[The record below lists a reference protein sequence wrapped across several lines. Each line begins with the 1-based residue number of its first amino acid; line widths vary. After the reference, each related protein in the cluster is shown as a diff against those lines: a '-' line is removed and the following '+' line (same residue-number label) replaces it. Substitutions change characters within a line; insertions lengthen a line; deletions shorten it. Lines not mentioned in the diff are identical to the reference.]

1 MERMT
6 DKILVLG
13 ASLALAAS
21 MRGDLA
27 TTVVVT
33 LTAVCAS
40 AAFEVAEDG
49 HRKAALALV
58 IAPLVLCV
66 LAPAACAVVPLSS
79 YDAAR
84 FKNRWLALV
93 PPAFVACLGATCGQS
108 LVTVCQLVVA
118 TLFSLALSVRTTRV
132 LEGQS
137 QLHRLQDD
145 LNDRLIALGEK
156 NAELVDAREYETHA
170 AALSERTRIAR
181 EIHDSVGHLLTRLVL
196 QVEALKVVHGD
207 EAEVVED
214 LDEVLGGLNDAL
226 SSMRKSVHALED
238 SGVDLGCELN
248 RLSSECGIQNV
259 TVACSLDAVPPV
271 PVSKCFLLVA
281 REALTNA
288 ARHAHASD
296 ALVAVTCLPGLWQ
309 LRITNDGIMPPQGV
323 DLELRGMG
331 LRSMRARVLEMGGV
345 FSARVDGR
353 WGSERFVV
361 FASVPRGMDEGTR
374 Q

>member
-1 MERMT
+1 MT

-13 ASLALAAS
+13 SCLALAAS

-27 TTVVVT
+27 ASVVAMLV
-33 LTAVCAS
+33 AVCAS
-40 AAFEVAEDG
+40 AAFEVVGDG

-58 IAPLVLCV
+58 LAPLVLCA
-66 LAPAACAVVPLSS
+66 LAPVACIVVPLSS

-84 FKNRWLALV
+84 LKTRWLAVV
-93 PPAFVACLGATCGQS
+93 PPAFVACLGATCGLG

-196 QVEALKVVHGD
+196 QVEALKVVHRD

-226 SSMRKSVHALED
+226 SSMRRSVHALED

-259 TVACSLDAVPPV
+259 TVACSLDVAPPV
-271 PVSKCFLLVA
+271 PVSKCFLSVA

-296 ALVAVTCLPGLWQ
+296 AHVAVTCLPGLWQ
-309 LRITNDGIMPPQGV
+309 LRITNDGTMPPQGV

-345 FSARVDGR
+345 FSARVDGGR
-353 WGSERFVV
+353 GSERFVV
-361 FASVPRGMDEGTR
+361 FASVPREMDEGTR

>member
-1 MERMT
+1 MERMA

-13 ASLALAAS
+13 ACLALVAS
-21 MRGDLA
+21 TRTDLA
-27 TTVVVT
+27 MAVVAMLV
-33 LTAVCAS
+33 AVCAS
-40 AAFEVAEDG
+40 AAFEVVG
-49 HRKAALALV
+49 GRRRKAALALAL
-58 IAPLVLCV
+58 APLVLCAF
-66 LAPAACAVVPLSS
+66 APAACAVAPLSG

-84 FKNRWLALV
+84 LKNRWLALV
-93 PPAFVACLGATCGQS
+93 PPAFAACMGAARGLG
-108 LVTVCQLVVA
+108 LVVVCRLVVA
-118 TLFSLALSVRTTRV
+118 TLFSLALSVRTTDA
-132 LEGQS
+132 LEGRS

-196 QVEALKVVHGD
+196 QVEALKVIHGG
-207 EAEVVED
+207 EAEVVRD
-214 LDEVLGGLNDAL
+214 LDEVLVGLNDAL

-238 SGVDLGCELN
+238 SGFDLGCELH

-259 TVACSLDAVPPV
+259 TVACSPDVVPPAA
-271 PVSKCFLLVA
+271 VSRCFLLVS

-288 ARHAHASD
+288 ARHARASD
-296 ALVAVTCLPGLWQ
+296 AHVTVTCLPGLWQ
-309 LRITNDGIMPPQGV
+309 LRITNDGVMPPSGV

-345 FSARVDGR
+345 FSARVDGSQ
-353 WGSERFVV
+353 GSERFVV
-361 FASVPRGMDEGTR
+361 FASVPREMDEGAC

>member
-13 ASLALAAS
+13 SCLALAAS

-27 TTVVVT
+27 ASVVAM
-33 LTAVCAS
+33 LIAVCAS
-40 AAFEVAEDG
+40 AAFEVVGDG

-58 IAPLVLCV
+58 LAPLVLCALV
-66 LAPAACAVVPLSS
+66 PVACIVVPLSS

-84 FKNRWLALV
+84 LKTRWLAVV
-93 PPAFVACLGATCGQS
+93 PPAFVACLGATCGLG

-196 QVEALKVVHGD
+196 QVEALKVVHRD
-207 EAEVVED
+207 DSAVVED
-214 LDEVLGGLNDAL
+214 LDEVLGGLSDAL
-226 SSMRKSVHALED
+226 SSMRRSVHALED

-248 RLSSECGIQNV
+248 RLASECGIRNV
-259 TVACSLDAVPPV
+259 TVACSLDVAPPV
-271 PVSKCFLLVA
+271 MVSRCFLMIA

-288 ARHAHASD
+288 VRHAHASD

-309 LRITNDGIMPPQGV
+309 LRITNDGVMPPQGT
-323 DLELRGMG
+323 DLELHGMG
-331 LRSMRARVLEMGGV
+331 LRSMRSRVLEMGGV
-345 FSARVDGR
+345 FSARVDGGR
-353 WGSERFVV
+353 ESERFVV
-361 FASVPRGMDEGTR
+361 FASVPRGMDEEAC

>member
-1 MERMT
+1 MT

-13 ASLALAAS
+13 SCLALAAS
-21 MRGDLA
+21 TRGDLA
-27 TTVVVT
+27 ASVVAM
-33 LTAVCAS
+33 LIAVCAS
-40 AAFEVAEDG
+40 AAFEVVGDG
-49 HRKAALALV
+49 HRKAALTLV
-58 IAPLVLCV
+58 LAPLVLCA
-66 LAPAACAVVPLSS
+66 LAPVACIVVPLSS

-84 FKNRWLALV
+84 LKTRWLAVV
-93 PPAFVACLGATCGQS
+93 PPAFVACLGATCG
-108 LVTVCQLVVA
+108 LGLATVCQLVVA

-196 QVEALKVVHGD
+196 QVEALKVVHRGD
-207 EAEVVED
+207 SAVVED

-226 SSMRKSVHALED
+226 SSMRRSVHALED
-238 SGVDLGCELN
+238 SGVDLGCELH

-259 TVACSLDAVPPV
+259 TVACSPDVVPPAA
-271 PVSKCFLLVA
+271 VSRCFLMVA

-288 ARHAHASD
+288 ARHARASD
-296 ALVAVTCLPGLWQ
+296 AHVTVACLPGLWQ
-309 LRITNDGIMPPQGV
+309 LRITNDGVMPPSGV

-345 FSARVDGR
+345 FSARVDGSQ
-353 WGSERFVV
+353 GSERFVV
-361 FASVPRGMDEGTR
+361 FASVPREMDEGAC